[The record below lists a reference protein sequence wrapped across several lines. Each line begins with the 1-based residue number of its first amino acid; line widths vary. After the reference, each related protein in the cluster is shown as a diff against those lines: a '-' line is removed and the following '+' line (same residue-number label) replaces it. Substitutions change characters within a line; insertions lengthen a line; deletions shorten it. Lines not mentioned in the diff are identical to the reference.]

1 MDWNDIA
8 SIKLREH
15 LVRKKVSYKMLS
27 ALLEDI
33 GINETERAIQGKL
46 ARGTFSFAFFLQ
58 CMKALGVTRVDLD
71 L

>member
-15 LVRKKVSYKMLS
+15 LVRKKISYKMLS

-46 ARGTFSFAFFLQ
+46 A
-58 CMKALGVTRVDLD
+58 LGRQSDRP
-71 L
+71 